1 MKHLCAR
8 LLVIAV
14 LGGLL
19 ASAGCVVDNSDLVI
33 TDKVCVTIDEVHTD
47 GERSTF
53 VVVNDFNDAL
63 NKKLEQYGKT
73 PKDVKS
79 IHMVS
84 GTFKSVKVDDHD
96 WEVSAVVNIAR
107 QDDPNGPYTDG
118 PAPLVEFEDQS
129 LEDLKG
135 QPADLDAAGV
145 QVVNNALESLL
156 NGDDPRLVMIVE
168 NESVSPTPTSG
179 EPMSFKA
186 TACVQFQIVITG
198 SEKAFAAG
206 ADIGAMKELE
216 FQHDYL

>member
-33 TDKVCVTIDEVHTD
+33 TDKVCVTIDEVQTD
-47 GERSTF
+47 GEFSTF
-53 VVVNDFNDAL
+53 VVVDDFKDAL

-96 WEVSAVVNIAR
+96 WTVSAVVNIAR
-107 QDDPNGPYTDG
+107 QDDPNEAYTDG
-118 PAPLVEFEDQS
+118 PAPLVVFEDQS

-145 QVVNNALESLL
+145 AIVNEALDDLL
-156 NGDDPRLVMIVE
+156 NGDDPRLVMIVS
-168 NESVSPTPTSG
+168 NESVDPTPTSDD
-179 EPMSFKA
+179 PMAFTT

-198 SEKAFAAG
+198 NVSNAG
-206 ADIGAMKELE
+206 GKKR
-216 FQHDYL
+216 

>member
-33 TDKVCVTIDEVHTD
+33 TDKVCVNIDEVQTD
-47 GERSTF
+47 GEFSTF
-53 VVVNDFNDAL
+53 VVVDDFKAAL
-63 NKKLEQYGKT
+63 DKKLAQYGKT

-84 GTFKSVKVDDHD
+84 GTFKTVKVENHD
-96 WEVSAVVNIAR
+96 WTVSAVVNIAR
-107 QDDPNGPYTDG
+107 QDDPNGAYTDG
-118 PAPLVEFEDQS
+118 PAPLVEFTNQS
-129 LEDLKG
+129 LAGLKG

-145 QVVNNALESLL
+145 QVVNGALEALL
-156 NGDDPRLVMIVE
+156 NGDEPRLVMIVE
-168 NESVSPTPTSG
+168 NESVNPSPTSG
-179 EPMSFKA
+179 DPMAFTT

-198 SEKAFAAG
+198 GSNAG
-206 ADIGAMKELE
+206 GKNR
-216 FQHDYL
+216 